1 MGKKISF
8 LAFLLFI
15 LAGCLPK
22 SQNLS
27 LQNSFNTWINQY
39 DIVIS
44 SWDEMFAYNDESYFN
59 YIYSDTCGHCLS
71 IKEEVETFAI
81 NSSTPFYFVPFTEEI
96 PIGEN
101 IEKTIRRTEKNTGTV
116 LNIALN
122 YGGRDEIVNAVKKI
136 SKEVSSNKMKI
147 EDITEKIVSD
157 NLYTKSIPD
166 PDLLIRTS
174 GEIRLSG
181 FLLWQL
187 AYTELLFVDKL
198 WPDFDVEDLDKAIDE
213 YGRRTRKFGGN

>member
-44 SWDEMFAYNDESYFN
+44 SWDEMFAHNDESYFN

-81 NSSTPFYFVPFTEEI
+81 NSLTPFYFVPFTEEI

-101 IEKTIRRTEKNTGTV
+101 IEKTIGATSLEECFIKGTPSLILIENSTVV
-116 LNIALN
+116 LNVAGTNNILETI
-122 YGGRDEIVNAVKKI
+122 D
-136 SKEVSSNKMKI
+136 
-147 EDITEKIVSD
+147 
-157 NLYTKSIPD
+157 LYKT
-166 PDLLIRTS
+166 
-174 GEIRLSG
+174 
-181 FLLWQL
+181 
-187 AYTELLFVDKL
+187 
-198 WPDFDVEDLDKAIDE
+198 
-213 YGRRTRKFGGN
+213 